1 MRGRRT
7 APAATAPAAIAPV
20 AIALALLLTACGGGA
35 AEDDSEAAGSPD
47 PASPSTSLPVPPVK
61 PTPESTSTPTPSPGG
76 ASTPRAQVLDVVA
89 LPAAGGE
96 TDPVLEQVTRP
107 AEATAYAGQFPAS
120 ARGPLRAAIDE
131 VVVPSGLDLNATVVL
146 IGCEEP
152 ADVLLDP
159 AGASSWTAEAVP
171 PRTTVQCLVPVT
183 YVALVGL
190 PS

>member
-7 APAATAPAAIAPV
+7 AAAAAPA
-20 AIALALLLTACGGGA
+20 AIALALLLTACGGEA
-35 AEDDSEAAGSPD
+35 PDSDSDPTGPPD
-47 PASPSTSLPVPPVK
+47 PASPSSSLPVPPTK
-61 PTPESTSTPTPSPGG
+61 PTPTPTPSPTG
-76 ASTPRAQVLDVVA
+76 ASEPRAEVLDVVA

-96 TDPVLEQVTRP
+96 TGPALERVTLP
-107 AEATAYAGQFPAS
+107 AEATAYAARFPPS
-120 ARGPLRAAIDE
+120 SRDPLRAAIDE
-131 VVVPSGLDLNATVVL
+131 VVVPSGLDLNAAVVL

-152 ADVLLDP
+152 ADVLLDR
-159 AGASSWTAEAVP
+159 AGTSTWTVQALP